1 MNRSTVVRTA
11 LFVAAAG
18 LPVAVYGQGRVTR
31 GPEEMPLV
39 LELSNTRDTLPTWR
53 ARTDSIASL
62 RASRAALRDAALRI
76 LVDVKAK
83 QLHVVKGRD
92 TLYAAPVA
100 VGMGR
105 LLEYGG
111 HRWTF
116 ATPKGIR
123 TVVGKTA
130 EPKWRP
136 PDWHY
141 AETAR
146 EHGLKLVR
154 MSTGKAITLSDGRKL
169 VVRDDMAGLL
179 LDDGFAPLP
188 VDEHIVFDSTLFI
201 PPLGTINRRIDGEL
215 GAYQLDM
222 GSGYLLHGTPRGE
235 SIGTATT
242 HGCVRLREDDI
253 AWLYERIPVGT
264 RVYIY

>member
-1 MNRSTVVRTA
+1 MQRWLRTFAVLLLAGAGSPAAVAGQDRA
-11 LFVAAAG
+11 L
-18 LPVAVYGQGRVTR
+18 R
-31 GPEEMPLV
+31 GPEELPLV
-39 LELSNTRDTLPTWR
+39 LELSSTRDTLPTWR

-62 RASRAALRDAALRI
+62 RAYRAAIRDRSMRVVVNVA
-76 LVDVKAK
+76 AK
-83 QLHVVKGRD
+83 QLHVVKGGD

-111 HRWTF
+111 RRWTF
-116 ATPKGIR
+116 ATPKGVR
-123 TVVGKTA
+123 TVLGKVA

-146 EHGLKLVR
+146 EYGLRLAH
-154 MSTGKAITLSDGRKL
+154 MSASGPVVLRDGRKL
-169 VVRDDMAGLL
+169 VIRDNMAGLL
-179 LDDGFAPLP
+179 LPDGFAPLP
-188 VDEHIVFDSTLFI
+188 VDEHIVFDSTLYI
-201 PPLGTINRRIDGEL
+201 PPLGTLNRRIEGEL

-222 GSGYLLHGTPRGE
+222 GNGYLLHGTPRGE

-242 HGCVRLREDDI
+242 HGCVRLREEDI
-253 AWLYERIPVGT
+253 EWLYDNIPVGT
-264 RVYIY
+264 KVYIY

>member
-1 MNRSTVVRTA
+1 MTCAA
-11 LFVAAAG
+11 LLLTAAG
-18 LPVAVYGQGRVTR
+18 LPAAAQGQGRVVR

-39 LELSNTRDTLPTWR
+39 LELSSTRDTLPTWR
-53 ARTDSIASL
+53 ARTDSIAAL
-62 RASRAALRDAALRI
+62 RASRAAVRDRALRV

-146 EHGLKLVR
+146 EHGLKLAR
-154 MSTGKAITLSDGRKL
+154 MSPGKAITLADGRQL
-169 VVRDDMAGLL
+169 VVRDGLAGLL
-179 LDDGFAPLP
+179 LEDGFAPLP

-201 PPLGTINRRIDGEL
+201 PPLGTVNRRIDGEL
-215 GAYQLDM
+215 GGYQLDM
-222 GSGYLLHGTPRGE
+222 GGGYLLHGTPRGE

-242 HGCVRLREDDI
+242 HGCVRLREEDI
-253 AWLYERIPVGT
+253 AWLYDRVPVGT
-264 RVYIY
+264 KVYIY

>member
-1 MNRSTVVRTA
+1 MQRWLRSFAVLLLVG
-11 LFVAAAG
+11 AG
-18 LPVAVYGQGRVTR
+18 LPAVTAGQDRASR
-31 GPEEMPLV
+31 GPEELPLV

-62 RASRAALRDAALRI
+62 RAYRAAVRDRSTRVV
-76 LVDVKAK
+76 VDVGAK
-83 QLHVVKGRD
+83 RLHVLKGDD
-92 TLYAAPVA
+92 TLYKAPVA

-111 HRWTF
+111 RRWTF
-116 ATPKGIR
+116 ATPKGVR
-123 TVVGKTA
+123 TVLGKVA

-146 EHGLKLVR
+146 EHGLKVANMLGTKPVVLR
-154 MSTGKAITLSDGRKL
+154 DGRRL
-169 VVRDDMAGLL
+169 VIRDRMAGLL
-179 LDDGFAPLP
+179 LSDGFAPLP
-188 VDEHIVFDSTLFI
+188 VDEHIVFDSTLYI
-201 PPLGTINRRIDGEL
+201 PPLGTLNRRIDGEL

-222 GSGYLLHGTPRGE
+222 GNGYLLHGTPRGE

-242 HGCVRLREDDI
+242 HGCVRLLEQDI
-253 AWLYERIPVGT
+253 EWLYDNIPIGT
-264 RVYIY
+264 KVYIY